1 MLNVSCIGSGA
12 AEHHDLESELA
23 NLEGIPPQFKK
34 HQSRTQYDLSIRK
47 LRSGMSR
54 NADRQVWMDHGIA
67 VMNSE

>member
-23 NLEGIPPQFKK
+23 KLEGIPPQFKT
-34 HQSRTQYDLSIRK
+34 HQSRTQYDPSIRK

-54 NADRQVWMDHGIA
+54 NVGRQVWTDQRIA
-67 VMNSE
+67 AMESE